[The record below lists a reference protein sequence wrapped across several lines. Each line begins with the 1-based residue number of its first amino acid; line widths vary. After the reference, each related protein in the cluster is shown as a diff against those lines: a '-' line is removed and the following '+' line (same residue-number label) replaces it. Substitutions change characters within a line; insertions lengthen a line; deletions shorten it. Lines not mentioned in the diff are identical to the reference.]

1 MIPMFLKNT
10 GQGWSCLR
18 CFFIRRFRLWLSS
31 KHTLPKWWCIL
42 VTASQHE
49 VTDIK
54 CNQLVKT
61 VSARFL
67 QLKVTIF
74 PFIIINKFG
83 GLYFKTMQISFCSLN
98 FHPLVL
104 AFIDYSCLNQLL
116 LYWFFILIMLFFYY
130 AIFYYALFL
139 LCYFSWHSKEEVF
152 LSHCLF
158 ILLYQYESMHFN
170 KFWLYVSVENLII
183 LSILV

>member
-1 MIPMFLKNT
+1 MLRNILCQSVLLWEMSTLISYGPVYRTCLHFSNLKLLFSPLAIKSILWAYT
-10 GQGWSCLR
+10 WRLCKSC
-18 CFFIRRFRLWLSS
+18 F
-31 KHTLPKWWCIL
+31 
-42 VTASQHE
+42 
-49 VTDIK
+49 
-54 CNQLVKT
+54 
-61 VSARFL
+61 
-67 QLKVTIF
+67 
-74 PFIIINKFG
+74 
-83 GLYFKTMQISFCSLN
+83 SLN